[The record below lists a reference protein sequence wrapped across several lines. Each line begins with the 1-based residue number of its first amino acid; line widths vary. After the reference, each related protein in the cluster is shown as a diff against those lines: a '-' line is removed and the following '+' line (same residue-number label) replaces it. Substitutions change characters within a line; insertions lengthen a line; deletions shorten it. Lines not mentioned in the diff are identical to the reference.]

1 MLMVLKNYMSRSRFF
16 TSVNRYFDK
25 AAAHTGLEQG
35 LLEQIRTCNS
45 IIRLRFPVKDDDG
58 SIKVVEAY
66 RAEHSYHRAPTK
78 GGIRFSQHVNLDE
91 TIALA
96 ALMTFKCALVGVP
109 FGGAKGGVKINPRTI
124 SDGFR
129 ERLTRRYTAELVRK
143 NFIGP
148 NVDVPAPDYGTGEKE
163 MAWIA
168 DTYQNLRM
176 NESNPYACV
185 TGKPVEM
192 QGIPGRT
199 KATGLGVFYGIR
211 YCLETEEEMKA
222 YNIEPGVAGKRTII
236 QGLGNVGYHAAK
248 FLQEEGKA
256 IITGIAE
263 YEGGLWNPEGMD
275 VEAVVRY
282 RRQNG
287 SLKGFPGA
295 QFIERSADLLEYPCD
310 LLVPAALESQI
321 TSENVHRIQAKII
334 AEAANGPVDE
344 DANEVLVAAGKLIIP
359 DLYLNAGGVTVSYF
373 EWLKNRA
380 GVSFD
385 RMMSRH
391 EELMKRELIEQMEA
405 LTGSIITEEQRKRL
419 IHGPSEEE
427 LVVAALEQTMIYAW
441 NKIRNCRNQYHTP
454 DYRTAA
460 FVIAIKAV
468 AQTYLTQ
475 GIFP

>member
-1 MLMVLKNYMSRSRFF
+1 MARSRFF
-16 TSVNRYFDK
+16 TSVNRYFDR
-25 AAAHTGLEQG
+25 AAAYTGLERG
-35 LLEQIRTCNS
+35 LLDQIRTCNS

-58 SIKVVEAY
+58 SIHVIEAY
-66 RAEHSYHRAPTK
+66 RAEHSFHRLPTK

-109 FGGAKGGVKINPRTI
+109 FGGAKGGVRVNPRTI

-148 NVDVPAPDYGTGEKE
+148 NVDVPAPDYGTGERE

-199 KATGLGVFYGIR
+199 KATGLGVYYGIR
-211 YCLETEEEMKA
+211 CCLEDVPEMEA
-222 YNIEPGVAGKRTII
+222 AGVDPGIQGKRTIV
-236 QGLGNVGYHAAK
+236 QGLGNVGYHAAS
-248 FLQEEGKA
+248 FLQREGRA

-263 YEGGLWNPEGMD
+263 FEGGLWNEHGLD
-275 VEAVVRY
+275 VEEVYQFRK
-282 RRQNG
+282 QHG
-287 SLKGFPGA
+287 TLEGFPNA
-295 QFIERSADLLEYPCD
+295 QFIQNSAELLEYPCD

-321 TSENVHRIQAKII
+321 TSENAHRIQAKVI

-344 DANEVLVAAGKLIIP
+344 DANDILLAAGKLIIP

-385 RMMSRH
+385 RMISRH
-391 EELMKRELIEQMEA
+391 EELMKGELIDEMEL
-405 LTGSIITEEQRKRL
+405 LTGARVAPDQRKRL

-427 LVVAALEQTMIYAW
+427 IVIAALEQTMIIAW
-441 NKIRNCRNQYHTP
+441 KKITECRRQYEIP
-454 DYRTAA
+454 DYRTAG
-460 FVIAIKAV
+460 FVLSIKAV
-468 AQTYLTQ
+468 AQTYKTQ

>member
-1 MLMVLKNYMSRSRFF
+1 MPRSRFF
-16 TSVNRYFDK
+16 SSVNRYFNK
-25 AAAHTGLEQG
+25 AAVYTGLEPG
-35 LLEQIRTCNS
+35 LLDQVRTCNAV
-45 IIRLRFPVKDDDG
+45 IRLRFPVKDDDG

-66 RAEHSYHRAPTK
+66 RAEHSHHRLPTK

-96 ALMTFKCALVGVP
+96 ALMTYKCALVGVP
-109 FGGAKGGVKINPRTI
+109 FGGAKGGVKVNSRTI
-124 SDGFR
+124 SEGFR
-129 ERLTRRYTAELVRK
+129 ERLTRRYTAELIRK

-148 NVDVPAPDYGTGEKE
+148 NIDVPAPDYGTSEKE
-163 MAWIA
+163 MSWIA

-176 NESNPYACV
+176 NEPNSYACV

-192 QGIPGRT
+192 QGIPGRK
-199 KATGLGVFYGIR
+199 KATGLGVYYGIR
-211 YCLETEEEMKA
+211 HCLENEEDMKG
-222 YNIEPGVAGKRTII
+222 YGIEPGVAGKRTIV

-256 IITGIAE
+256 IITGLAE
-263 YEGGLWNPEGMD
+263 FEGGLWNPEGLD
-275 VEAVVRY
+275 VEDVVKY
-282 RRQNG
+282 RNKNRTMEG
-287 SLKGFPGA
+287 YPGA
-295 QFIERSADLLEYPCD
+295 EFIKDSAKLLEYPCD

-321 TSENVHRIQAKII
+321 TSENVSRIQAKII
-334 AEAANGPVDE
+334 AEAANGPINE
-344 DANEVLVAAGKLIIP
+344 DADEILVAAGKLIIP

-385 RMMSRH
+385 RMISRH
-391 EELMKRELIEQMEA
+391 EELMKRELLEEMEE
-405 LTGSIITEEQRKRL
+405 LTGELIPDVQRQRL

-427 LVVAALEQTMIYAW
+427 LVTAALEQTMIISW
-441 NKIRNCRNQYHTP
+441 EKIRKCRKKYNTP

-468 AQTYLTQ
+468 AQTYILQ